1 MIDQLTQLLA
11 TLEVGAELTLQGQ
24 DPEAHIAFK
33 ALPNGSIKAS
43 FSDTA
48 ATEKARGGRLEMS
61 PAPRYDI
68 ARLVT
73 ELMIFIP
80 YESDSAL
87 ITITNAAGVVTYSN
101 GETGATIQ
109 TKDEL
114 PVRSGSIFTQVER
127 YLEARFSEVGYCD
140 CGAHQE
146 WLSFK
151 FRKLHINVTP
161 DCGPDG
167 SLIEIRCNGPWK
179 SQVTDAVRREMTK
192 LKRTKRYGFVDTGDG
207 WDIWIKAPLP
217 VFTAHGFDAI
227 LAELLMTRNELHHIY
242 KQGRQQQ

>member
-24 DPEAHIAFK
+24 DPEALITFK
-33 ALPNGSIKAS
+33 ALPNGSIKAV
-43 FSDTA
+43 FHDTA
-48 ATEKARGGRLEMS
+48 ATEKARGGQLELS

-73 ELMIFIP
+73 EMMIFIP
-80 YESDSAL
+80 YESESAL
-87 ITITNAAGVVTYSN
+87 ITITNAAGLVTYSN
-101 GETGATIQ
+101 GDTGVAIAT
-109 TKDEL
+109 KNEL
-114 PVRSGSIFTQVER
+114 PIRGGSIFTQVER
-127 YLEARFSEVGYCD
+127 YLEARFGEVGYCD
-140 CGAHQE
+140 CGSHQE
-146 WLSFK
+146 WLWFT

-167 SLIEIRCNGPWK
+167 SLIEIRCAGPWN
-179 SQVTDAVRREMTK
+179 SQVTEAVRREMTK
-192 LKRTKRYGFVDTGDG
+192 LKRSKRYGFVDTGDG

-217 VFTAHGFDAI
+217 VFTGQGFEAI

-242 KQGRQQQ
+242 KQGRQQK